1 MGLGGPRVHIGV
13 EDEDENVMVGE
24 PLPSPGSGLLQVP
37 QVSHQ
42 KRTQPQGGRG
52 RCPSRMIEGRVD

>member
-1 MGLGGPRVHIGV
+1 MGRSGPRLNLGV

-37 QVSHQ
+37 QV
-42 KRTQPQGGRG
+42 RA
-52 RCPSRMIEGRVD
+52 IEA